1 MIILSITAYVTTR
14 KIGGSLV
21 VTLPKD
27 IVNLIDIHVNETI
40 KIDIDKTRPDFFGKC
55 KGIGK
60 FTEKDR
66 LESRV

>member
-1 MIILSITAYVTTR
+1 MSVTAYATTR

-27 IVNLIDIHVNETI
+27 IVNLIDIHENETI

-60 FTEKDR
+60 FTEQDR
-66 LESRV
+66 LGARV